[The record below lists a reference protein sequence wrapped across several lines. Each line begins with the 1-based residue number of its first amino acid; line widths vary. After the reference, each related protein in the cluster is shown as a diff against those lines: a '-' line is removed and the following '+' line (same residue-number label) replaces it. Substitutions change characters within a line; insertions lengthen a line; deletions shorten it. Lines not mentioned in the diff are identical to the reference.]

1 MMADI
6 RRMAVNWVDGMKISR
21 QHFVETDDYHTDQV
35 RKAQAV
41 SQTPLNYGLLISQE
55 GTESLQMQVLGDA
68 SQQIRVKIDHFSGIA
83 PDGSLLEIA
92 EKDELR
98 LDTSLAEMIEQY
110 RLPAAQSLEIYIVI
124 NVSLFERKQVG
135 TPLDSEIPIRHPH
148 TLPFYKI
155 NLVPAELINTE
166 QWSGAGLII
175 GKIEYN
181 NSELRVLHD
190 FIPACRAVK
199 SHKGLREWYNR
210 FGGYLNDIEMYSFRI
225 MQKIKTKSQKSTLSD
240 SVQMLVERLVNVF
253 ATANVSYQRLVPY
266 EPPIHMVVCLI
277 QVVQSIRTSLE
288 CLTDREKEELLGY
301 LGEWADDSPG
311 SLEKKILSVIQVP
324 YNHNEMLPCLKTMDG
339 FYSMWTALFLKLSQL
354 EFIGKRKGQQVFI
367 IESPVHEPPV
377 QPEKNQIPMESPLT
391 RSFNLGTHQATNY
404 PLTWNPSTKISEK
417 QP

>member
-21 QHFVETDDYHTDQV
+21 QHFVETDEYHTDQV

-41 SQTPLNYGLLISQE
+41 SQTPLTYGLLIPKES
-55 GTESLQMQVLGDA
+55 GDSLQMQVLGDA
-68 SQQIRVKIDHFSGIA
+68 SQQIRVKIDHFSGIC
-83 PDGSLLEIA
+83 PDGSLLEIT
-92 EKDELR
+92 EKDELK
-98 LDTSLAEMIEQY
+98 LDTSLAEIVEQY
-110 RLPAAQSLEIYIVI
+110 RLPAAQSLEIYIVV
-124 NVSLFERKQVG
+124 NVGLFERRQVG
-135 TPLDSEIPIRHPH
+135 TPLDSEIPVRHPH

-155 NLVPAELINTE
+155 KLVPSELINTE

-277 QVVQSIRTSLE
+277 QVAQSIRTSLE

-324 YNHNEMLPCLKTMDG
+324 YNHNEMLPCLRIVDS

-377 QPEKNQIPMESPLT
+377 QPEKTKSRWSPL
-391 RSFNLGTHQATNY
+391 
-404 PLTWNPSTKISEK
+404 
-417 QP
+417 

>member
-41 SQTPLNYGLLISQE
+41 FQTPLNYGLLISQE

-181 NSELRVLHD
+181 NSELRVMHD

-377 QPEKNQIPMESPLT
+377 QPEKTKSRWSPL
-391 RSFNLGTHQATNY
+391 
-404 PLTWNPSTKISEK
+404 
-417 QP
+417 

>member
-41 SQTPLNYGLLISQE
+41 FQTPLNYGLLLSND

-83 PDGSLLEIA
+83 PDGSLLEVA

-98 LDTSLAEMIEQY
+98 LDTSLAQILEQY

-124 NVSLFERKQVG
+124 NVSLFERQQVG

-155 NLVPAELINTE
+155 SLVPSELINTE

-181 NSELRVLHD
+181 NSELRVMHD
-190 FIPACRAVK
+190 FIPACRMVK
-199 SHKGLREWYNR
+199 SHKGLRDWYNK

-253 ATANVSYQRLVPY
+253 ATANVSYQRQVPF
-266 EPPIHMVVCLI
+266 EPPINMVVCLI

-324 YNHNEMLPCLKTMDG
+324 YNHNEMLLCLRIMDS

-377 QPEKNQIPMESPLT
+377 QPEKVKSRWSPL
-391 RSFNLGTHQATNY
+391 
-404 PLTWNPSTKISEK
+404 
-417 QP
+417 